1 MTTNHTAGPWAHDD
15 HEIYSEQTDHGAAIC
30 TMNTTSAHFTKEE
43 AEANARLI
51 AAAPELLAALQKL
64 VQFVEWRQDFIVEDH
79 ELGESNQYSEALSAI
94 QTAVK

>member
-30 TMNTTSAHFTKEE
+30 TMNTTSAHFTKDE

-51 AAAPELLAALQKL
+51 AAAPELLAALIQA
-64 VQFVEWRQDFIVEDH
+64 
-79 ELGESNQYSEALSAI
+79 YSFMVTNKEYQGREILNTIQNAI